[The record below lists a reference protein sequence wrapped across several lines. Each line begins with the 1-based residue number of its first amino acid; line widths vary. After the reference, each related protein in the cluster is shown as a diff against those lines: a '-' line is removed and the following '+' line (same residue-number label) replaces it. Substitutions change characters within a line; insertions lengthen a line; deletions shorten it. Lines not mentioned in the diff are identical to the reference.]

1 LSLPQSFRAS
11 HLKYECKGNDREK
24 GGDWRRRWNDNDL
37 EKGGDWRQN
46 PSIMVGEEKEK
57 DKTAR

>member
-1 LSLPQSFRAS
+1 
-11 HLKYECKGNDREK
+11 LKYECKGNDREK